1 MLGNVPFFRQK
12 LGSEVPLT
20 TIQACD
26 TNENISSHLQTIKK
40 TSRRREM
47 SVARH
52 SFETE
57 VDQDES
63 QNLPQQVPTEI

>member
-1 MLGNVPFFRQK
+1 MDYLTFNKQK
-12 LGSEVPLT
+12 AHSDHIDHLT

-47 SVARH
+47 SVVRCDT
-52 SFETE
+52 ETPAQN
-57 VDQDES
+57 QD
-63 QNLPQQVPTEI
+63 

>member
-1 MLGNVPFFRQK
+1 MGSAMLGHAPFLRQK

-57 VDQDES
+57 VDQNDEQS
-63 QNLPQQVPTEI
+63 QT